1 MWTLVRSQFRY
12 HASWM
17 ALVLLP
23 LLIFAAVLTGLS
35 VRTGKISALW
45 MLWTLVGGMFTHIV
59 FYHQDLR
66 ERRPLLWLE
75 LPVTPR
81 QVIGARLLVPLL
93 IHPPMML
100 LGFLAIAVL
109 SPAALTRETV
119 GEVLCGNGLAM
130 LVSYSIYAGEEVG
143 IRLIDRRALFWFAQL
158 AFASAMVL
166 VALDPWD
173 VFPELDEPA
182 GVVSLHVVAVVCA
195 VAAYRMFQ
203 NRTNFLMGTDPNCGL
218 PVDWSSAAE

>member
-17 ALVLLP
+17 TLVLVP
-23 LLIFAAVLTGLS
+23 LLLFAAVLTGLD
-35 VRTGKISALW
+35 VGAGKVSALW

-93 IHPPMML
+93 IHLPMMAL
-100 LGFLAIAVL
+100 AFLAMATL
-109 SPAALTRETV
+109 SPAALSQNA
-119 GEVLCGNGLAM
+119 GAEVLCGNGLAM

-143 IRLIDRRALFWFAQL
+143 IRLIDRRAMFWFAQL

-173 VFPELDEPA
+173 VFPELDDPS
-182 GVVSLHVVAVVCA
+182 GIVSLHVVAVVFA

-203 NRTNFLMGTDPNCGL
+203 SRTNFLMGTDPNCGL
-218 PVDWSSAAE
+218 PVDWSSAE